1 VRVVLAA
8 LVLTAPALL
17 LLRGRW
23 DALRR
28 SGRVLAVYGVA
39 AVAGAQLCYFMA
51 VQHLSVAVALLLEYS
66 GALLV
71 VLWVWLR
78 KGQQPGR
85 LTLVGA
91 LAAALGLAL
100 VLDIAGNADLDPVGV
115 LWGLGAAVGLAV
127 YFVVSAEGED
137 ALPPLVMAWGGL
149 AVGGAVLASA
159 GAVGVLPLAAPRTD
173 VVLLDTEVS
182 WLVPVL
188 GLVLVAAVIA
198 YVAGIIGRATARCSA
213 RVLRRAHRGAV
224 RRRLR
229 VGAAGA
235 VTRTFAAA
243 GRRTGRRRH
252 RARTRGR
259 AAPDARSGPRCR
271 RRHRGR
277 GRALTGAE
285 PPGPAQS
292 RYTDTCDGG
301 LGRER
306 SAGPVAVPGLEP
318 EAGQLR
324 HEVQLSRP
332 DVAVRAAEHP
342 RLPARAEL
350 EVVRD
355 HELVHHVVGV
365 QARMYPG
372 RVRGDGRVPSRG
384 QRRSSGD
391 PQLDDEPTHPGSR

>member
-1 VRVVLAA
+1 VHLRPTAGAGLGLALVSAATFSTSGTFASSLISAGWSPGSAVTVRVVLAA

-198 YVAGIIGRATARCSA
+198 YVAGIIGARLLGARLASFVGLTEVLFAVAFAWVLLGQSLGPSQLLGGALVVAGIALVRVDELRRTPVRSAAAPLATAA
-213 RVLRRAHRGAV
+213 
-224 RRRLR
+224 
-229 VGAAGA
+229 
-235 VTRTFAAA
+235 
-243 GRRTGRRRH
+243 TG
-252 RARTRGR
+252 
-259 AAPDARSGPRCR
+259 PS
-271 RRHRGR
+271 
-277 GRALTGAE
+277 
-285 PPGPAQS
+285 PG
-292 RYTDTCDGG
+292 
-301 LGRER
+301 
-306 SAGPVAVPGLEP
+306 
-318 EAGQLR
+318 
-324 HEVQLSRP
+324 
-332 DVAVRAAEHP
+332 
-342 RLPARAEL
+342 
-350 EVVRD
+350 
-355 HELVHHVVGV
+355 
-365 QARMYPG
+365 
-372 RVRGDGRVPSRG
+372 
-384 QRRSSGD
+384 
-391 PQLDDEPTHPGSR
+391 